1 MCVVIGRYS
10 YLKLHIHVNLSKFG
24 YNRFIANYYGKIT
37 LEPNRRAKI
46 SI

>member
-1 MCVVIGRYS
+1 MGCQK
-10 YLKLHIHVNLSKFG
+10 YLKLHIQVNLSKFG
-24 YNRFIANYYGKIT
+24 YSRFISNYYGEIT